1 MEAENVR
8 RDKFRDGIKNLLE
21 SQLEDA
27 KKAEE
32 ERRRLWDDRH
42 AEYLARRGSPGTSE
56 TQSASESALPLN
68 NKSQRRKIFARG
80 FHHKGLH

>member
-27 KKAEE
+27 KKAKKKG
-32 ERRRLWDDRH
+32 DDF
-42 AEYLARRGSPGTSE
+42 GMID
-56 TQSASESALPLN
+56 TQSISRDGVLQALP
-68 NKSQRRKIFARG
+68 KHSQHLRA
-80 FHHKGLH
+80 LCL